1 MYETLAA
8 IDIGSNTVHLIVAV
22 TDGNTLT
29 ILADESIFVRLAN
42 GVWNQG
48 YIPDER
54 ILATAQAIYHLR
66 EVARSFGVEHIVVV
80 ATEVAR
86 TARNT
91 LALLN
96 AVEAVTGLRP
106 IVLSGMD
113 EATLMFQGVTHA
125 RRLPS
130 SIAVA
135 DLGGGSL
142 EIILA
147 ELGFS
152 AWRTSQPL
160 GSAFLHDRFITHDP
174 PLDDEVRTLNTYLSD
189 TFMNI
194 PNLERVTTLIVC
206 GGTVNALKRLVQT
219 IKGRAA
225 GETILSRLDIEIA
238 LTVMLHQPF
247 EIVAADYRLR
257 VERARL
263 LPTGALVLAALLD
276 HLQLSSM
283 VVSQA
288 GIREG
293 IILARARYGQ
303 GWLDGAHAAWNMG
316 RGDAIDSTHAH
327 EDTDRH
333 TPPVEAQQSAT
344 ALTPIGLIAGTKIQQ
359 LVQEVVR
366 TRKKAALGDSEAIH
380 TMRVATRRLRTALET
395 FAPCFPSAPQRLLA
409 REIKRLAQAL
419 GRVRDAD
426 VAIAQVKTRLQGSHP
441 AQMLGLR
448 AIFARQVAAH
458 RAGRQQLQRML
469 RKRRMERIVRYAEA
483 LRPLPAAADSPVGQ
497 RGGSTDARRREGR

>member
-22 TDGNTLT
+22 TDGNALT

-54 ILATAQAIYHLR
+54 ILTTAQAIYHLR

-130 SIAVA
+130 SVAVA

-174 PLDDEVRTLNTYLSD
+174 PLDDEVRSLNTYLKE
-189 TFMNI
+189 TFLGI

-225 GETILSRLDIEIA
+225 GETILTRQDIEIA

-276 HLQLSSM
+276 HLHLSSM

-293 IILARARYGQ
+293 IILAMARYGQ
-303 GWLDGAHAAWNMG
+303 AWLDGAHAVWNVGDGNAMG
-316 RGDAIDSTHAH
+316 TTPLPS
-327 EDTDRH
+327 DTDRS
-333 TPPVEAQQSAT
+333 VSSGGVQQSAT
-344 ALTPIGLIAGTKIQQ
+344 AMTPIGHIAGTKIQQ

-366 TRKKAALGDSEAIH
+366 ARKKAGLGDSEAIH
-380 TMRVATRRLRTALET
+380 AMRVATRRLRTALET
-395 FAPCFPSAPQRLLA
+395 FAPCFPGTPQRMLA
-409 REIKRLAQAL
+409 REVRRLAQAL
-419 GRVRDAD
+419 GKVRDAD

-448 AIFARQVAAH
+448 AVFARQVAAH

-483 LRPLPAAADSPVGQ
+483 LRPLAVATDSPVGQ
-497 RGGSTDARRREGR
+497 RGGTIDSKRKDGR